1 MVREDI
7 RNIAIIAHVDHGKT
21 TLVDQLLR
29 QSGVFRQNQQV
40 EDRVM
45 DSNAIERERG
55 ITILAKNT
63 SVNYGGVKIN
73 IVDTPGHA
81 DFGGEV
87 ERVLKMVDGVLLL
100 VDSFEGP
107 MPQTRFVLQKA
118 LSLKLPV
125 IIVVNKVDRP
135 DARCEEVVD
144 EIIDLLIELD
154 ADPDTLERPI
164 VYASARRGTATLD
177 LTVPGVDMKPLFE
190 TVIKYI
196 PAPEGDPEG
205 PAQVLISTID
215 YNDYVGR
222 IGIGRISRGTLSDG
236 MMVVRCNA
244 LSDKVTPPWRLTG
257 LSLYEGL
264 KRVNAEKVSMG
275 DIVALTGLPDI
286 EIGDTVC
293 SPERVEPLPFV
304 AITEPTVTMT
314 FSVNDS
320 PFAGREG
327 SFVTSRHLRA
337 RLYREIETDV
347 SLRVRD
353 GVTPDCFEVCGRG
366 ELHLSILIE
375 NMRREGY
382 EFQVSK
388 PEVIYKSEG
397 GKRLEPIERMVA
409 DVPQAYAGAVIE
421 KIGRRRGNLVSM
433 DGGDRVRLEFM
444 VPSRGL
450 FGYRSEFMTDTR
462 GEGVMSAVY
471 DHYEEFKG
479 DIPHRSVGALVCYET
494 GETTQYALYYVQER
508 GTLFISSQTPVYAG
522 MICGESSRP
531 GDIVVNVCKAKH
543 VTNMRNASAAEDSL
557 RLVSVHPLTLEECL
571 EFIDDDELLEITP
584 KSLRMRK
591 RVLSHEQRM
600 KNANRAKLAAEG
612 Q

>member
-21 TLVDQLLR
+21 TLVDQMLR

-63 SVNYGGVKIN
+63 SVRFGGVKIN

-125 IIVVNKVDRP
+125 IIVINKVDRP

-154 ADPDTLERPI
+154 ADPETLERPI

-177 LTVPGVDMKPLFE
+177 LSVPGTDMRPLFE
-190 TVIKYI
+190 TVVRYI

-215 YNDYVGR
+215 YNEYVGR
-222 IGIGRISRGTLSDG
+222 IGIGRIARGTLTEG

-257 LSLYEGL
+257 LSLYDGL
-264 KRVNAEKVSMG
+264 KRVGAEKVSMG

-293 SPERVEPLPFV
+293 SPDRVEPLPFV

-347 SLRVRD
+347 SLRVKD
-353 GVTPDCFEVCGRG
+353 GITPDCFEVCGRG

-388 PEVIYKSEG
+388 PEVIFKTEN
-397 GKRLEPIERMVA
+397 GKKMEPVELMVA

-508 GTLFISSQTPVYAG
+508 GTLFISSQTPVYA
-522 MICGESSRP
+522 
-531 GDIVVNVCKAKH
+531 
-543 VTNMRNASAAEDSL
+543 
-557 RLVSVHPLTLEECL
+557 
-571 EFIDDDELLEITP
+571 
-584 KSLRMRK
+584 
-591 RVLSHEQRM
+591 
-600 KNANRAKLAAEG
+600 
-612 Q
+612 

>member
-63 SVNYGGVKIN
+63 SVQYGNTKIN

-125 IIVVNKVDRP
+125 IIVINKVDRP

-144 EIIDLLIELD
+144 EIVDLLIELD
-154 ADPDTLERPI
+154 ADPETLERPI
-164 VYASARRGTATLD
+164 VYTSARKGTATLD
-177 LTVPGVDMKPLFE
+177 MSDPGTDMKPLFD
-190 TVIKYI
+190 TVLKYI
-196 PAPEGDPEG
+196 PAPEGDPDG

-222 IGIGRISRGTLSDG
+222 IGIGRINRGTLSEG

-257 LSLYEGL
+257 LSLYQGL
-264 KRVNAEKVSMG
+264 KRINADSVSMG

-293 SPERVEPLPFV
+293 APEQVEPLPFV

-327 SFVTSRHLRA
+327 QFVTSRHLRA

-347 SLRVRD
+347 SLRVKD

-388 PEVIYKSEG
+388 PEVIFKVED
-397 GKRLEPIERMVA
+397 GKRMEPIELMVA

-421 KIGRRRGNLVSM
+421 KIGRRRGTLVSM

-508 GTLFISSQTPVYAG
+508 GTLFISNQTPVYAG

-591 RVLSHEQRM
+591 RILSHEQRA
-600 KNANRAKLAAEG
+600 KNASRARNAAE
-612 Q
+612 